1 MVQQVEGPAMNQG
14 WFAKPVAVAVGIVG
28 DIRNISNARQAV
40 ALLEAHWRDTGSAK
54 HGVALRTCRRAMSDD
69 RWTEA
74 ARNAFVE
81 AAREAHVL
89 VERAVE
95 PENRSRQAGP

>member
-1 MVQQVEGPAMNQG
+1 MNQG
-14 WFAKPVAVAVGIVG
+14 WFSKPVAIAVGIVG

-40 ALLEAHWRDTGSAK
+40 ELLEAHWRDAGSAK
-54 HGVALRTCRRAMSDD
+54 HGLARRTCRRAMSDD

-74 ARNAFVE
+74 AFIE

-95 PENRSRQAGP
+95 PQDRSRQAGP

>member
-1 MVQQVEGPAMNQG
+1 MNQG

-74 ARNAFVE
+74 ARNAFIE

-95 PENRSRQAGP
+95 PQDRSRQAGP

>member
-1 MVQQVEGPAMNQG
+1 MNQG
-14 WFAKPVAVAVGIVG
+14 WFSKPVAVAVGIVG

-40 ALLEAHWRDTGSAK
+40 ELLEAHWRDAGSAK
-54 HGVALRTCRRAMSDD
+54 HGLALRTCRRAMSDD

-74 ARNAFVE
+74 ARDAFIE

-95 PENRSRQAGP
+95 PQDRSRQQGP

>member
-1 MVQQVEGPAMNQG
+1 MNQG

>member
-1 MVQQVEGPAMNQG
+1 MNQG

-40 ALLEAHWRDTGSAK
+40 ELLTTHWRDAGSAK
-54 HGVALRTCRRAMSDD
+54 HGLALRTCHRAMSDD

-74 ARNAFVE
+74 ARDAFVE

-95 PENRSRQAGP
+95 PQDRSRQAGP